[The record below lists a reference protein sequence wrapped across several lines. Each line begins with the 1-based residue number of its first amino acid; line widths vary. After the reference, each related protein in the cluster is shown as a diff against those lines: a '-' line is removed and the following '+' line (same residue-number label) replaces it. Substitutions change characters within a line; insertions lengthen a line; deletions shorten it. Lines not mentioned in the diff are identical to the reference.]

1 MVLLK
6 KAIIAKTWLH
16 MKYAIPVLLGYVN
29 GQKGNDLLF
38 EIPSVLTVILP
49 VPHSDELPKPIFYY
63 LLSGD
68 VFQKSVHSLKP
79 MQYERPLS
87 LCP

>member
-1 MVLLK
+1 
-6 KAIIAKTWLH
+6 

-38 EIPSVLTVILP
+38 EIPSVLTVIIP

-63 LLSGD
+63 LLSGM
-68 VFQKSVHSLKP
+68 FSRNQFIL
-79 MQYERPLS
+79 LS
-87 LCP
+87 LCNMKDL